1 MALRIIQGKATG
13 DSALSYF
20 VNQLS
25 VLDKKLHMPLY
36 STTYLRDI
44 DLRSDVSFANE
55 STSYTLQTIA
65 ASGSLNASNASAGG
79 GIPFINSGTTNLQG
93 VDVNGQ
99 MVTTPLRIAGMSLS
113 YTQIEI
119 ERSQLLGQPLDA
131 TKFNGINTKYQM
143 GADQM
148 AYIGDS
154 SVGAKGLFNKSTVTS
169 GTASATSWMGG
180 STTPA
185 QILAAVNDLLNTT
198 YKNSG
203 YSRCPTELRLP
214 PAQFAYIAATPV
226 TTAGSVSILKFLE
239 DNSLSMRINGKPLNI
254 LPVKWLT
261 GTTAGGVAGGAAG
274 ADRMVAYTK
283 DEDLVRFPMV
293 PITGYTPSFHGIVY
307 ERPYVWAIGE
317 TEIVYPETMQYADG
331 I

>member
-1 MALRIIQGKATG
+1 MATIIQGKAAG

-25 VLDKKLHMPLY
+25 SLDKKLHMPLY

-44 DLRSDVSFANE
+44 KLRSDVSFANE
-55 STSYTLQTIA
+55 STSYTLSTIA
-65 ASGSLNASNASAGG
+65 AGAGLSNASGA

-99 MVTTPLRIAGMSLS
+99 IVTAPLRIAGMSLS
-113 YTQIEI
+113 YSQIEI

-148 AYIGDS
+148 AYIGDAT
-154 SVGAKGLFNKSTVTS
+154 VGAKGLLNKATVTT

-180 STTPA
+180 TTTPA
-185 QILAAVNDLLNTT
+185 QILASVNDLLNTT

-203 YSRCPTELRLP
+203 YSRCPSEFRLP
-214 PAQFAYIAATPV
+214 PAQYAYIAATPV

-239 DNSLSMRINGKPLNI
+239 DNSLSMRINGRPLNI

-261 GTTAGGVAGGAAG
+261 GTTAGGVGGGAGGT
-274 ADRMVAYTK
+274 DRMVAYTN

-293 PITGYTPSFHGIVY
+293 PITGYTPSFHGIIY
-307 ERPYVWAIGE
+307 ERPYVWGLGE